1 MNKNNKV
8 NILKRDDIDE
18 FLSSVFHHG
27 DVMDE
32 LHHDSNDEELPI
44 MKYFSRITDA
54 EDSAFQIEE
63 EDGYCFRSLGCT
75 ILNNAGSF
83 LKKKSYSI
91 KVSYY
96 FN

>member
-1 MNKNNKV
+1 M
-8 NILKRDDIDE
+8 LTRDDMDV
-18 FLSSVFHHG
+18 FLLSDLHTG
-27 DVMDE
+27 DIIDE

-54 EDSAFQIEE
+54 GDSAFQIEE

-75 ILNNAGSF
+75 ISNNAGSL